1 VNKLR
6 LFVEKFGEAWTAC
19 MLMMVQGDVTVLTL
33 NHALTAS
40 KTGVITGVS
49 FVITSLF
56 ASINNKWANA
66 WLTGLL
72 TMVADIVAHPT
83 HFGPQWLEA
92 SCTGLGAA
100 ILCYLIERKH
110 NDVQTV
116 TT

>member
-6 LFVEKFGEAWTAC
+6 LWAKKFGEAWTAC
-19 MLMMVQGDVTVLTL
+19 MFMMVQGDVTVLTL

-40 KTGVITGVS
+40 KTGMITGVA
-49 FVITSLF
+49 FVITSSF

-92 SCTGLGAA
+92 ACTGLGAA

-110 NDVQTV
+110 NGVQIV